1 MLFIVFFSF
10 FALDIFYVICIY
22 RYIKKHAGK
31 RRYSF
36 TLSINTK
43 TSRALRNNNN
53 NHLYSDVFQA
63 YV

>member
-1 MLFIVFFSF
+1 MLFIGFFLFVLWISF
-10 FALDIFYVICIY
+10 MLYAFIVILRSMQGKGDI
-22 RYIKKHAGK
+22 H
-31 RRYSF
+31 F

-53 NHLYSDVFQA
+53 KHLYSDVFQA